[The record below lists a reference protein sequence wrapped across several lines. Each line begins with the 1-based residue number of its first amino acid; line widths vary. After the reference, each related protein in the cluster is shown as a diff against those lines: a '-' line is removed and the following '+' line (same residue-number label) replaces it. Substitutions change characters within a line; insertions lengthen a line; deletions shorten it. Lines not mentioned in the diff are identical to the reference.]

1 MIAHVIINITAKGL
15 QKTFTYLVPDSLKER
30 IVIGARV
37 LVPFGTRREEGIVV
51 STEDELTQIPEFKL
65 KPIQA
70 VLSVQPGKQ
79 DEIMA
84 TALWISQYYVCNLA
98 DALRLFFIEKHG
110 IAYDYEVKLRAEA
123 DIPAALTEAE
133 RQVLSSVSDR
143 KEHRERDLLCRVD
156 PQALD
161 SLVNKGVLLRSERVL
176 NKIGPKTKKWLRFI
190 KTDVDKILARKKQ
203 QARLLSFLE
212 EKKEASFDTLMEAG
226 YGRAVINH
234 LSETDFVEV
243 FYREKE
249 TVYLPTTGEKDEK
262 WTLTAEQEAA
272 VQAVE
277 TDAISRT
284 WVMRGVTGSGK
295 TEVYMRLAEK
305 VIRKGKQVLLLVPEI
320 ALTGQI
326 VRRFTARFANE
337 VTVMH
342 SQLSK
347 GERENN
353 RRRMA
358 TGESAVCIGARS
370 AVFTPF
376 ADLGLVIIDEEH
388 DSSYKQDE
396 APRYHAVEVARK
408 RAAYYKA
415 PVILGSA
422 TPSVSDYEKALN
434 GEYGLIEL
442 KHRVLNRPLPE
453 VEVVD
458 MRQELEMQ
466 NYGVLSEKLKTL
478 LKDTLAAKRQAIV
491 LLNRRGFSTFVMCR
505 KCGYVVKCK
514 TCDVPMVYHKQS
526 EHLRC
531 HYCEAVADIPERC
544 PQCGSKYIKF
554 FGAGTER
561 VEAEIREL
569 FPQARVVRLDQ
580 DTTVCKNSGDAIIE
594 AFRRH
599 EYDILL
605 GTQMVAK
612 GHDFPDVAAVGILA
626 ADSLLNLPAYWAGE
640 RTFQLLTQAAGRAGR
655 DRIPGKV
662 VMQTYAPDHYII
674 KHSRNQDYTGFFKE
688 EIEFRREL
696 AYPPF
701 GKLVKITIIDEDEK
715 DLWRRG
721 NDLYERLNLYAKSE
735 GAGDLEIIGPYVDII
750 KKIRNKFRIVILIR
764 ALNPAPVKAFIH
776 KDKAFWKRGVLID
789 ADPNF

>member
-1 MIAHVIINITAKGL
+1 M
-15 QKTFTYLVPDSLKER
+15 
-30 IVIGARV
+30 
-37 LVPFGTRREEGIVV
+37 
-51 STEDELTQIPEFKL
+51 
-65 KPIQA
+65 
-70 VLSVQPGKQ
+70 
-79 DEIMA
+79 
-84 TALWISQYYVCNLA
+84 
-98 DALRLFFIEKHG
+98 
-110 IAYDYEVKLRAEA
+110 
-123 DIPAALTEAE
+123 
-133 RQVLSSVSDR
+133 
-143 KEHRERDLLCRVD
+143 
-156 PQALD
+156 
-161 SLVNKGVLLRSERVL
+161 
-176 NKIGPKTKKWLRFI
+176 
-190 KTDVDKILARKKQ
+190 
-203 QARLLSFLE
+203 
-212 EKKEASFDTLMEAG
+212 
-226 YGRAVINH
+226 
-234 LSETDFVEV
+234 
-243 FYREKE
+243 
-249 TVYLPTTGEKDEK
+249 
-262 WTLTAEQEAA
+262 
-272 VQAVE
+272 
-277 TDAISRT
+277 
-284 WVMRGVTGSGK
+284 
-295 TEVYMRLAEK
+295 
-305 VIRKGKQVLLLVPEI
+305 
-320 ALTGQI
+320 
-326 VRRFTARFANE
+326 
-337 VTVMH
+337 
-342 SQLSK
+342 
-347 GERENN
+347 
-353 RRRMA
+353 
-358 TGESAVCIGARS
+358 
-370 AVFTPF
+370 
-376 ADLGLVIIDEEH
+376 
-388 DSSYKQDE
+388 
-396 APRYHAVEVARK
+396 
-408 RAAYYKA
+408 
-415 PVILGSA
+415 
-422 TPSVSDYEKALN
+422 
-434 GEYGLIEL
+434 
-442 KHRVLNRPLPE
+442 
-453 VEVVD
+453 
-458 MRQELEMQ
+458 
-466 NYGVLSEKLKTL
+466 

-580 DTTVCKNSGDAIIE
+580 DTTVRKNSGDAIIE

-662 VMQTYAPDHYII
+662 VMQTYAPEHYVI
-674 KHSRNQDYTGFFKE
+674 KHSRNQDYAGFFKE

-696 AYPPF
+696 SYPPF